1 LARPEST
8 RGLRRRISTPPTPGG
23 EQPST
28 CPPFGSGYEKRKGA
42 RLGRRETRPHSR
54 CLLRTRLPPRY
65 PQAPPLHSAGIT
77 TRFTLWGHSHATP
90 CSTNRIQFVLHP
102 VAWACSTVEHAP
114 RFSKRTPFHRYCR
127 GVGFML
133 QMLQM
138 IGNPLWTCVQ
148 NRTMMDGFDPPR
160 KRGCEVF
167 AFGSPFGPVHP

>member
-1 LARPEST
+1 MARPEST

-102 VAWACSTVEHAP
+102 VAWACSTLEHVP
-114 RFSKRTPFHRYCR
+114 RFFQANAIPPFLLWSWFHVTDDWETPPGLRPKPD
-127 GVGFML
+127 
-133 QMLQM
+133 
-138 IGNPLWTCVQ
+138 N
-148 NRTMMDGFDPPR
+148 DGR
-160 KRGCEVF
+160 L
-167 AFGSPFGPVHP
+167 